1 MRIKPLWA
9 ALLALGITG
18 AQAAD
23 LLQAWQAARQH
34 DPDMAVAQAAL
45 QAGQARREQA
55 SALWRPTMAATAAGG
70 AMGSQTSTAGAS
82 FSAPGM
88 GTSSDV
94 GFNTSVDNS
103 LGARASIGARMPLYS
118 PERTAQGRKLT
129 LSADLAGVQWQAAEQ
144 ALMLQTAE
152 RYFAVALAD
161 DALRLLR
168 RQQVAVNKALVEAQ
182 DRFQLGDAPV
192 TDTHEATAR
201 ARAIEAQVLAAEV
214 DLQIAQRALADTTGW
229 PADALQVAPAPALSA
244 VPALPDLQE
253 WLGQAEAHNPGLRQQ
268 ALAVEVARQDVAQYA
283 RGAGTTVDLVAQA
296 SREHLSGSGRY
307 GHGSNTAQ
315 QHLVGVQITVP
326 LYTGGQRGAREQEL
340 LHLQAKAEAE
350 LDRTRQQVAQQ
361 TRAAWL
367 RLQAGQARTGAQ
379 DAALRAS
386 QARLDATQ
394 LGRQVGDRT
403 TLDLLNAQNDAAGA
417 ELALA
422 QLRTSLTLER
432 LRLLAL
438 AGQLDERALHAATI
452 ADPVRAA
459 K

>member
-1 MRIKPLWA
+1 MRMKPLWA

-18 AQAAD
+18 AHAAD

-34 DPDMAVAQAAL
+34 DPEMAVAQAA
-45 QAGQARREQA
+45 QHAGQTRRDQA
-55 SALWRPTMAATAAGG
+55 SALWRPTVAATAAGG

-82 FSAPGM
+82 FSAPGF
-88 GTSSDV
+88 GTSRNV

-103 LGARASIGARMPLYS
+103 LGGRWSIGARMPLYS
-118 PERTAQGRKLT
+118 PERTAQGHKLT
-129 LSADLAGVQWQAAEQ
+129 LSADLADVQWQAAEQ
-144 ALMLQTAE
+144 AFMLQTAE
-152 RYFAVALAD
+152 RYFAVALAQ
-161 DALRLLR
+161 DALLLLQ
-168 RQQVAVNKALVEAQ
+168 RQQTAVNKALVEAK
-182 DRFQLGDAPV
+182 DRFALGDAPV
-192 TDTHEATAR
+192 TDTHEAAAR
-201 ARAIEAQVLAAEV
+201 ARAIDAQVLAAEV

-229 PADALQVAPAPALSA
+229 PADALQVAPAPALLA
-244 VPALPDLQE
+244 TAPLPALPQ
-253 WLGQAEAHNPGLRQQ
+253 WLDQAAAANPGLRQQ
-268 ALAVEVARQDVAQYA
+268 TLAVEVARQDVAQYA

-307 GHGSNTAQ
+307 GHGSNTAR

-326 LYTGGQRGAREQEL
+326 LYTGGQRSARQQEL

-350 LDRTRQQVAQQ
+350 LDRARQQVAQQ

-367 RLQAGQARTGAQ
+367 RLQAGAARTEAQ

-403 TLDLLNAQNDAAGA
+403 TLDLLNAQNDAAAA

-422 QLRTSLTLER
+422 QLRTTLTLER

-438 AGQLDERALHAATI
+438 TGQLDERALHTATVD
-452 ADPVRAA
+452 APAA

>member
-1 MRIKPLWA
+1 MRMKPLWA
-9 ALLALGITG
+9 ALLALGLTG
-18 AQAAD
+18 AHAAD

-34 DPDMAVAQAAL
+34 DPDMAVAQSAL
-45 QAGQARREQA
+45 QAGQARRDQA
-55 SALWRPTMAATAAGG
+55 SALWRPTVAATAAGG
-70 AMGSQTSTAGAS
+70 AMGSRTSTARAW
-82 FSAPGM
+82 FSAPAM

-94 GFNTSVDNS
+94 AVNTSVDNGP
-103 LGARASIGARMPLYS
+103 GARWSIGARMPIYS

-129 LSADLAGVQWQAAEQ
+129 LSADLADVQWQAAEQ

-152 RYFAVALAD
+152 RYFAVALAQ
-161 DALRLLR
+161 DALRLLQ
-168 RQQVAVNKALVEAQ
+168 RQQTAVNKALVEAQ
-182 DRFQLGDAPV
+182 DRFEVGDAPV
-192 TDTHEATAR
+192 TDTHEAAAR
-201 ARAIEAQVLAAEV
+201 ARAIDAQVLAAEV

-229 PADALQVAPAPALSA
+229 SVDALQVATAPALLAS
-244 VPALPDLQE
+244 PALPALPK
-253 WLGQAEAHNPGLRQQ
+253 WLDQAAAANPGLRQQ
-268 ALAVEVARQDVAQYA
+268 TLAVEVARQDVAQYA

-315 QHLVGVQITVP
+315 QHMVGVQVTVP
-326 LYTGGQRGAREQEL
+326 LYTGGQRSARQQEL
-340 LHLQAKAEAE
+340 LHLQTKAEAE
-350 LDRTRQQVAQQ
+350 LDRARQQVAQQ

-367 RLQAGQARTGAQ
+367 RLQSGAARTEAQ
-379 DAALRAS
+379 NAALRAS

-417 ELALA
+417 ELAMA

-438 AGQLDERALHAATI
+438 TGQLDERALHAATVD
-452 ADPVRAA
+452 APAP

>member
-1 MRIKPLWA
+1 MRMKPLWA
-9 ALLALGITG
+9 ALLALGLTG
-18 AQAAD
+18 AHAAD

-34 DPDMAVAQAAL
+34 DPDMAVAQSAL
-45 QAGQARREQA
+45 QAGQARRDQA
-55 SALWRPTMAATAAGG
+55 SALWRPTVAATAAGG
-70 AMGSQTSTAGAS
+70 AMGSRTSTAGAS
-82 FSAPGM
+82 FSAPAM

-94 GFNTSVDNS
+94 AFNTSVDNGP
-103 LGARASIGARMPLYS
+103 GARWSIGARMPIYS

-129 LSADLAGVQWQAAEQ
+129 LSADLADVQWQAAEQ

-152 RYFAVALAD
+152 RYFAVALAQ
-161 DALRLLR
+161 DALRLLQ
-168 RQQVAVNKALVEAQ
+168 RQQTAVNKALVEAQ
-182 DRFQLGDAPV
+182 DRFELGDAAV
-192 TDTHEATAR
+192 TDTHEAAAR
-201 ARAIEAQVLAAEV
+201 ARGIDAQVLAAEV

-229 PADALQVAPAPALSA
+229 SVDALQVAPAPALLAS
-244 VPALPDLQE
+244 PALPALPQ
-253 WLGQAEAHNPGLRQQ
+253 WLDQAAAANPGLRQQ
-268 ALAVEVARQDVAQYA
+268 TLAVEVARQDVAQYA

-315 QHLVGVQITVP
+315 QHMVGVQVTVP
-326 LYTGGQRGAREQEL
+326 LYTGGQRSARQQEL
-340 LHLQAKAEAE
+340 LHLQTKAEAE
-350 LDRTRQQVAQQ
+350 LDRARQQVAQQ

-367 RLQAGQARTGAQ
+367 RLQSGAARTDAQ
-379 DAALRAS
+379 NAALRAS

-417 ELALA
+417 ELAMA

-438 AGQLDERALHAATI
+438 TGQLDERALHAATED
-452 ADPVRAA
+452 APAP

>member
-1 MRIKPLWA
+1 MRMKPLWA
-9 ALLALGITG
+9 ALLALGLTG
-18 AQAAD
+18 AHAAD

-34 DPDMAVAQAAL
+34 DPDMAVAQSAL
-45 QAGQARREQA
+45 QAGQARRDQA
-55 SALWRPTMAATAAGG
+55 SALWRPTVAATAAGG
-70 AMGSQTSTAGAS
+70 AMGSRTSTAGAS
-82 FSAPGM
+82 FSAPAM

-94 GFNTSVDNS
+94 AFNTSVDNGP
-103 LGARASIGARMPLYS
+103 GARWSIGARMPIYS

-129 LSADLAGVQWQAAEQ
+129 LSADLADVQWQAAEQ

-152 RYFAVALAD
+152 RYFAVALAQ
-161 DALRLLR
+161 DALRLLQ
-168 RQQVAVNKALVEAQ
+168 RQQTAVSKAMVEAQ
-182 DRFQLGDAPV
+182 DRFELGDAPV
-192 TDTHEATAR
+192 TDTHEAAAR
-201 ARAIEAQVLAAEV
+201 ARGIDAQVLAAEV

-229 PADALQVAPAPALSA
+229 SVDALQVAPAPAWLA
-244 VPALPDLQE
+244 TPALPAMPQ
-253 WLGQAEAHNPGLRQQ
+253 WLDQAAAANPGLRQQ
-268 ALAVEVARQDVAQYA
+268 TLAVEVARQDVAQYA

-315 QHLVGVQITVP
+315 RHMVGVQVTVP
-326 LYTGGQRGAREQEL
+326 LYTGGQRSARQQEL
-340 LHLQAKAEAE
+340 LHLQTKAEAE
-350 LDRTRQQVAQQ
+350 LDRARQQVAQQ

-367 RLQAGQARTGAQ
+367 RLQSGAARTDAQ
-379 DAALRAS
+379 NAALRAS

-417 ELALA
+417 ELAMA

-438 AGQLDERALHAATI
+438 TGQLDERALHAATVD
-452 ADPVRAA
+452 APAP

>member
-1 MRIKPLWA
+1 MRMKPLWA
-9 ALLALGITG
+9 ALLALGLTV
-18 AQAAD
+18 AHAAD

-34 DPDMAVAQAAL
+34 DPDMAVAQSAL
-45 QAGQARREQA
+45 QAGQARRDQA
-55 SALWRPTMAATAAGG
+55 SALWRPTVAATAAGG
-70 AMGSQTSTAGAS
+70 AMGSRTSTAGAS
-82 FSAPGM
+82 FSAPAM

-94 GFNTSVDNS
+94 AFNTSVDNGP
-103 LGARASIGARMPLYS
+103 GARWSIGARMPIYS

-129 LSADLAGVQWQAAEQ
+129 LSADLADVQWQAAEQ

-152 RYFAVALAD
+152 RYFAVALAQ
-161 DALRLLR
+161 DALRLLQ
-168 RQQVAVNKALVEAQ
+168 RQQTAVNKALVEAQ
-182 DRFQLGDAPV
+182 DRFELGDAPV
-192 TDTHEATAR
+192 TDTHEAAAR
-201 ARAIEAQVLAAEV
+201 ARGIDAQVLAAEV

-229 PADALQVAPAPALSA
+229 SVDALQVAPAPALLAS
-244 VPALPDLQE
+244 PALPALPQ
-253 WLGQAEAHNPGLRQQ
+253 WLDQAAAANPGLRQQ
-268 ALAVEVARQDVAQYA
+268 TLAAEVARQDVAQYA
-283 RGAGTTVDLVAQA
+283 RGAGTTADLVAQA

-315 QHLVGVQITVP
+315 QHMVGVQVTVP
-326 LYTGGQRGAREQEL
+326 LYTGGQRSARQQEL
-340 LHLQAKAEAE
+340 LHLQTKAEAE
-350 LDRTRQQVAQQ
+350 LDRALQQVAQQ

-367 RLQAGQARTGAQ
+367 RLQSGAARTDAQ
-379 DAALRAS
+379 NAALRAS

-417 ELALA
+417 ELAMA

-438 AGQLDERALHAATI
+438 TGQLDERALHAATVD
-452 ADPVRAA
+452 APAP